1 MIIDR
6 FLPNVLE
13 SAPWQRCMS
22 ELGEN
27 IGRWIE
33 ENLFAP
39 FLNQVIVS
47 VESVLEI
54 DPGLREHEILQEITA
69 LMVKI
74 LDAQSGSVR
83 IFDPNTGKLL
93 SYGSYPL
100 EEAVR
105 EKYVPVVGTIAGE
118 VLKTKRPYIV
128 KDLLSEERF
137 QHKEIA
143 FRKGAF
149 SLLAVPFEIPKFYP
163 SERETFGVIQLYF
176 KERNRDFSK
185 LEIVIAD
192 LIAKRLSFVIARRKI
207 HILQKAREKRE
218 AVSQIIIKA
227 SKMRGGLKLKEI
239 FAELVSNLKDVLDIE
254 MSVLLSTDDNMQ
266 KVIVE
271 AAYPDSNWAYQVGE
285 SYPIATDAAIQI
297 LLDLQRYQGQSSSEI
312 VTPWYVLI
320 TDPETSEIINSNTK
334 DFAIQNGINS
344 ILYIPLQTDFQ
355 NPNFLVF
362 AAKEQRKRYTD
373 DEIDI
378 LLYVGRELVKVQRM
392 ERLDDA
398 LHDFKNPAIAIAGF
412 ARRLERVVAT
422 DPLGNKEQILK
433 YARILSNE
441 TSRLQEL
448 ALSIYQVGKEE
459 WVSLTEVLRER
470 FEINREAIEQQL
482 RQNISLK
489 EGPFDDT
496 LKVLCY
502 RINLERVFDNVL
514 NNATKA
520 IPIEGGTLAIKTF
533 REGDWACA
541 QITNSGEIPPEMI
554 GSLKE
559 GYASGRGLYITNRI
573 VKMMNGK
580 MEIESKDGVTS
591 FTFKFPGPRAEGG
604 NTLP

>member
-6 FLPNVLE
+6 FLPDVLE
-13 SAPWQRCMS
+13 SAPWQRCLPGS
-22 ELGEN
+22 EKN
-27 IGRWIE
+27 ISKWIE

-39 FLNQVIVS
+39 FLNLVVES

-54 DPGLREHEILQEITA
+54 DPGLKEHEILQEVTA
-69 LMVKI
+69 LMVRI
-74 LDAQSGSVR
+74 LDAHSGSVR

-93 SYGSYPL
+93 SYGSYPP
-100 EEAVR
+100 EEATR

-118 VLKTKRPYIV
+118 VLKSKRPYVV
-128 KDLLSEERF
+128 KDLLSEEKF

-149 SLLAVPFEIPKFYP
+149 SLLAIPFEIPQFYP
-163 SERETFGVIQLYF
+163 SERETFGVIQIYF
-176 KERNRDFSK
+176 RERNRDFSA
-185 LEIVIAD
+185 LEVVIAN
-192 LIAKRLSFVIARRKI
+192 LIAKRLSFVMARRKI

-218 AVSQIIIKA
+218 AVSQIIINA

-239 FAELVSNLKDVLDIE
+239 FPELIRNLKDILDIE
-254 MSVLLSTDDNMQ
+254 MSVLLSTDENLQ
-266 KVIVE
+266 NVIVE
-271 AAYPDSNWAYQVGE
+271 ASYPDSNWAYRVGE
-285 SYPIATDAAIQI
+285 SYPIAVDVTLQV
-297 LLDLQRYQGQSSSEI
+297 LLNLQRYNGTSSSEI
-312 VTPWYVLI
+312 VTPWYILI
-320 TDPETSEIINSNTK
+320 TDPEMSEIINPNTK
-334 DFAIQNGINS
+334 EFAIQNGINT
-344 ILYIPLQTDFQ
+344 ILYIPLQTDVQ

-362 AAKEQRKRYTD
+362 AAKEKRGRYTD

-412 ARRLERVVAT
+412 ARRLEKLVKM
-422 DPLGNKEQILK
+422 DPLGNREQILK
-433 YARILSNE
+433 YAHILSNE

-459 WVSLTEVLRER
+459 WVNLTDVLRER
-470 FEINREAIEQQL
+470 FEINKEAIEQQL

-489 EGPFDDT
+489 EGPFDET

-533 REGDWACA
+533 KEGDWGCA
-541 QITNSGEIPPEMI
+541 QIVNTGEIAAEVMA
-554 GSLKE
+554 SLRE
-559 GYASGRGLYITNRI
+559 GYGSGRGLYITHRI

-580 MEIESKDGVTS
+580 MEVESKGGVTS
-591 FTFKFPGPRAEGG
+591 FTFKFPGPK
-604 NTLP
+604 